1 MEEESKAISIEE
13 SFVQSAA
20 QCSVLRLG
28 KDEVLE
34 SILFDMPVEEA
45 FGIEAGGIQ
54 SSCSVVNVRKAR
66 LLSSYLINEAGE
78 LQLPRV
84 RLAKDLLEKRLY
96 SFGFGAEE
104 ARIRDQRLLR
114 MLTFLYENVEAQRLI
129 KKLSRPLVNRLAE
142 EAIRDTLLLPDNEAV
157 TDTHAR
163 RAVLAALCTTLRQSL
178 GSCFATAPAIM
189 VHDEQ
194 PLLFLHDLDDLI
206 GTAKLKRTV
215 AGNEYSVPMSSS
227 WGQGDLKKSFG
238 LTAPLSSSP
247 PIWRS
252 SSLIQA
258 LQSIGLIPETVPREE
273 GYSILY
279 GLLEKEYA
287 RRLTPGEWTLSTV
300 DDVLK
305 RLILRFVGLSEAE
318 LTEYENRPKAM
329 MQTAMV
335 VSAPQLSGVR
345 AEKEKLFSRFYMLF
359 AKAQKTFIAEADCAL
374 LKSWEFTIASFAEVK
389 FDLARWNFYSSLGV
403 NWDDVGGIGQV
414 LYDIAKKKVDETN
427 LELEEYRQRYEAIS
441 VETDYLARRLQSAS
455 TEDEIRWMKM
465 EFQTRQA
472 EQYHIKQVWDMMV
485 EKANRVAGLHQFLI
499 DSYDRL
505 MKEYFQEVYD
515 ADLHDVQAGP
525 FDDAPAGFRLI
536 YKHGRTNPSLWTK
549 IISLSEYIDAL
560 VSFFTMTEQE
570 LLHAPEIKGIEAEFS
585 SIITRLATHV
595 RSDEFIVSAL
605 NRTAR
610 AHGVAPI
617 ADPLHNLDRIEKKP
631 WVFTSGGNMNTL
643 VSSYFGLDGQPEE
656 AGRWVES
663 DTELAAFLIDTAR
676 QANTIS
682 GRFKPT
688 SVLMH
693 SPTHAF
699 TLLPTVRPFE
709 ESIAGDTYSY
719 SWLTNHIKDPGLL
732 FYSTCVYDPAAV
744 GAFCELLSK
753 RLPPSIRTRFLNEA
767 PTIPGF
773 LRPYEL
779 AKEIEKLFSLDIVLR
794 HAQAIL
800 EEISLPTLLFESSPY
815 TGPDILRDVVTEVLT
830 AVLPKEKRKNGAEQ
844 AIHTATTAINRP
856 LRAKELLY
864 LFKMLMVRLVGS
876 SRCEKDILH
885 NLVET
890 LRGKKLLPPQPLI
903 VADSNWV
910 KDYFAF
916 LVSPTSQQIEM
927 WAVNAYG
934 TEGRPIPSWRPW
946 LDGSRREP
954 TWGVLVNPIQYLMG
968 SRITTP
974 PSVRRRLNSN

>member
-1 MEEESKAISIEE
+1 MEEESKATSLEE
-13 SFVQSAA
+13 SFVQSTA
-20 QCSVLRLG
+20 QSPSVRFG

-45 FGIEAGGIQ
+45 FSIDGGGIQ

-66 LLSSYLINEAGE
+66 LLATYLIDEGGE
-78 LQLPRV
+78 LQLPKAR
-84 RLAKDLLEKRLY
+84 AACELLEKRLY
-96 SFGFGAEE
+96 SLGLGAEE
-104 ARIRDQRLLR
+104 ARSRDQHLLR
-114 MLTFLYENVEAQRLI
+114 VLTLLCENVEAQRLI
-129 KKLSRPLVNRLAE
+129 KKMSRPLVNRLAE
-142 EAIRDTLLLPDNEAV
+142 IAIRDTLLLPDTVVV
-157 TDTHAR
+157 TDAHAR

-194 PLLFLHDLDDLI
+194 PLLFLRDLEELI

-215 AGNEYSVPMSSS
+215 AGNEYSVPMSGS
-227 WGQGDLKKSFG
+227 WGQGDLKKTVA
-238 LTAPLSSSP
+238 LTAPLSASP

-252 SSLIQA
+252 PTLIRA
-258 LQSIGLIPETVPREE
+258 LQSIGLIPETAQREE
-273 GYSILY
+273 GCSMLY

-287 RRLTPGEWTLSTV
+287 RRLTAGGWTLSTV
-300 DDVLK
+300 DDVVK
-305 RLILRFVGLSEAE
+305 KLILRFIGLSEAE
-318 LTEYENRPKAM
+318 LVEYESRPKAM

-335 VSAPQLSGVR
+335 VAAQQASGAR
-345 AEKEKLFSRFYMLF
+345 AEKEKLFNRFYALL
-359 AKAQKTFIAEADCAL
+359 ARVQKAFIAEADCAL

-441 VETDYLARRLQSAS
+441 VETDYLARRLETAS
-455 TEDEIRWMKM
+455 TEEEMRWMRM

-485 EKANRVAGLHQFLI
+485 EKANRVAGIHQFLI
-499 DSYDRL
+499 DAYDRL

-549 IISLSEYIDAL
+549 ITSLPEYVEAL

-570 LLHAPEIKGIEAEFS
+570 LIHAPEVKGIEAEFS

-605 NRTAR
+605 NRTAV
-610 AHGVAPI
+610 AHGVAPL

-656 AGRWVES
+656 VGRWVENE
-663 DTELAAFLIDTAR
+663 TELAAFLIDTAR
-676 QANTIS
+676 QANNRC
-682 GRFKPT
+682 GRYRPT

-699 TLLPTVRPFE
+699 TLLPTARPFE
-709 ESIAGDTYSY
+709 ESVAGDTYSY
-719 SWLTNHIKDPGLL
+719 SWLTNHLKDPGLL

-744 GAFCELLSK
+744 GAFCELLAE

-779 AKEIEKLFSLDIVLR
+779 AKEIQKLFSLDIVLR
-794 HAQAIL
+794 HAQNTL
-800 EEISLPTLLFESSPY
+800 EEVSIPALLFESSPY
-815 TGPDILRDVVTEVLT
+815 TGSDILRDVVTDVLA
-830 AVLPKEKRKNGAEQ
+830 AVLPKEIRKNGAEQ
-844 AIHTATTAINRP
+844 AAEAATRAINRP
-856 LRAKELLY
+856 LRAKELVCL
-864 LFKMLMVRLVGS
+864 LRMLTIRLIGS
-876 SRCEKDILH
+876 TRCEEDLLSSLI
-885 NLVET
+885 ET

-910 KDYFAF
+910 KDFFAF
-916 LVSPTSQQIEM
+916 LVSPTSQQVEL

-946 LDGSRREP
+946 VDGSRREP

-968 SRITTP
+968 P
-974 PSVRRRLNSN
+974 PLRTYGRGKKFAS